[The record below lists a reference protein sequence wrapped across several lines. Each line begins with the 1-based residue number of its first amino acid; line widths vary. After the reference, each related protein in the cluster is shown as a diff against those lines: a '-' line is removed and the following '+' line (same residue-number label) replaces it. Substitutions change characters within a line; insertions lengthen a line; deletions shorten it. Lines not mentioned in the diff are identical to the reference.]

1 LLIKK
6 IMKKLFTIICLTV
19 VATLGIYSTSSAQDY
34 RNAIGGR
41 FGTANGITFKTTL
54 GGNKMLDLIANFRSN
69 DGYKYFRVTGLYEI
83 YNPIQGA
90 DGLNWYYGLG
100 GTVGSRTRKF
110 DDKNQAYISVDG
122 VLGLDYKFT
131 EAPLNL
137 SLDWKPAIELAPGTN
152 FDSSGLGL
160 SIRFTF

>member
-1 LLIKK
+1 
-6 IMKKLFTIICLTV
+6 MKKLITIMCLTV
-19 VATLGIYSTSSAQDY
+19 IATIGIYSTSNAQGY

-69 DGYKYFRVTGLYEI
+69 DGYDYFRVTGLYEI

-90 DGLNWYYGLG
+90 QGLNYYYGLG
-100 GTVGSRTRKF
+100 GSVGSRTRKW
-110 DDKNQAYISVDG
+110 DDKNQAYLAIDG
-122 VLGLDYKFT
+122 VLGLDYKFA

-137 SLDWKPAIELAPGTN
+137 SLDWKPAIELAPGTE

>member
-1 LLIKK
+1 M
-6 IMKKLFTIICLTV
+6 IMKKLFTIICLTML
-19 VATLGIYSTSSAQDY
+19 ATAAIQTTSKAQSY

-69 DGYKYFRVTGLYEI
+69 DGYSYFRVTGLYEI

-90 DGLNWYYGLG
+90 DGLLWYYGIG
-100 GTVGSRTRKF
+100 GSVGSRKWKF
-110 DDKNQAYISVDG
+110 EDTNKAYLAIDG
-122 VLGLDYKFT
+122 VLGLDYKF
-131 EAPLNL
+131 EDAPINL
-137 SLDWKPAIELAPGTN
+137 SLDWKPAVALAPVTE

-160 SIRFTF
+160 SLRFTF

>member
-1 LLIKK
+1 
-6 IMKKLFTIICLTV
+6 MKKLFTIICLTV
-19 VATLGIYSTSSAQDY
+19 IATIGIYSTSSAQDY

-41 FGTANGITFKTTL
+41 FGTSNGVTFKTTL

-69 DGYKYFRVTGLYEI
+69 DGFKYFRVTGLYEI
-83 YNPIQGA
+83 YNPLHGA

-137 SLDWKPAIELAPGTN
+137 SLDWKPAIELAPGTE

>member
-1 LLIKK
+1 
-6 IMKKLFTIICLTV
+6 MKKLITIMCLTV
-19 VATLGIYSTSSAQDY
+19 IATIGIYSASNAQGY

-69 DGYKYFRVTGLYEI
+69 DGYDYFRVTGLYEI

-90 DGLNWYYGLG
+90 QGLNYYYGLG
-100 GTVGSRTRKF
+100 GSVGSRTRKW
-110 DDKNQAYISVDG
+110 DDKNQAYLAIDG
-122 VLGLDYKFT
+122 VLGLDYKFA
-131 EAPLNL
+131 EVPLNL
-137 SLDWKPAIELAPGTN
+137 SLDWKPAIELAPGTE